1 MLTFS
6 SPGSIDRII
15 AEKAAVAGDGLL
27 DGVKI
32 DVYNKVEIIN
42 DGRAGAFLRTVQGL
56 SAPLFLH
63 FSTTNMDDPCEKV
76 AELLSPVVA
85 GMWGDSQ
92 PGPERTSIEI
102 AGNLVASDFAPEDQD
117 VLKKVTQLGGH
128 LVCGALFKWVCAMSV
143 LVASGENVEGG
154 DPIRWVARDQKWPIK
169 GGQIVLGGA
178 AA

>member
-42 DGRAGAFLRTVQGL
+42 DGRAGAFLRTIQGL

-76 AELLSPVVA
+76 AELLSLWLQECGETPNRA
-85 GMWGDSQ
+85 WRERLSKS
-92 PGPERTSIEI
+92 PETWWQAILHR
-102 AGNLVASDFAPEDQD
+102 
-117 VLKKVTQLGGH
+117 
-128 LVCGALFKWVCAMSV
+128 
-143 LVASGENVEGG
+143 
-154 DPIRWVARDQKWPIK
+154 RIK
-169 GGQIVLGGA
+169 MF
-178 AA
+178 